1 MNSTVFQI
9 KDLLNSIKNIRKTCF
24 HFVYVEK
31 DLDGEL
37 QIDYT
42 KEKLKAD
49 SKKTLSDLNAFISN
63 DVYLELKNSIN
74 KLIKLM
80 EGVDNSEEYE
90 KESIEL
96 FPPILLDIWESQY
109 KLMLNPGDSDSEG
122 DLKTYYMAFFN
133 SNVPEGII
141 DKIIDY
147 DRTPIT
153 SNFEY
158 TEEKYE

>member
-1 MNSTVFQI
+1 MNNTVFQI
-9 KDLLNSIKNIRKTCF
+9 KDLLNSIKNTRKTCF
-24 HFVYVEK
+24 HFVYAEK
-31 DLDGEL
+31 DLEGEL

-42 KEKLKAD
+42 KEKLETD
-49 SKKTLSDLNAFISN
+49 SKETLSKLNAFIA
-63 DVYLELKNSIN
+63 DPVYMELKNSIN

-90 KESIEL
+90 KESMGL
-96 FPPILLDIWESQY
+96 FPGILLDIWESQY
-109 KLMLNPGDSDSEG
+109 KLMLNPKDSGVEG

-158 TEEKYE
+158 TEEKYQ